1 MTDQDFFWYSEQRS
15 RINEV
20 NLASLKIKNKIIF
33 FQIKSININQKGAEA
48 YEKVNTVTI
57 ADKHSRKYIYISSN

>member
-57 ADKHSRKYIYISSN
+57 VDKHSRKYIYISSN